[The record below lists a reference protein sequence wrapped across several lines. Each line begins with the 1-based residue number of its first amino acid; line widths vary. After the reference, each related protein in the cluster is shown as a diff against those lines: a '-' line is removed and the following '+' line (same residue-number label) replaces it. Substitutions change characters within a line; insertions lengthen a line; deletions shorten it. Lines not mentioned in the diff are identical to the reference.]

1 MSTGELEKLSS
12 EVYAR
17 QLDKADELANFRE
30 RFFIPPGNI
39 YMDGNSLGLLSRD
52 AEETLLKMLAEWKQL
67 GIDGWTK
74 GTPPWFSLSE
84 ELSNNLAPLW
94 EQSRRKL
101 LLPDPPLVICIILWP
116 VFTGLQGNVSRF

>member
-74 GTPPWFSLSE
+74 GTPPGFLCQKS
-84 ELSNNLAPLW
+84 
-94 EQSRRKL
+94 
-101 LLPDPPLVICIILWP
+101 
-116 VFTGLQGNVSRF
+116 